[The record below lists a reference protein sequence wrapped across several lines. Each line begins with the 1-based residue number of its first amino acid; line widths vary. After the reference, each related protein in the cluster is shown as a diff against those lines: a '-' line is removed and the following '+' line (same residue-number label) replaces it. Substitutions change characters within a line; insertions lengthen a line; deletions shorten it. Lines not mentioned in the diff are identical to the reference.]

1 MALLGQF
8 RQAENVSGTSEE
20 TEALAEV
27 LDLLWRSLR
36 VTSFEVLVKNVKRLK
51 IMSTFDSVQDRDLLP
66 VYTVSQQSSHQ

>member
-27 LDLLWRSLR
+27 VDLLWRSLR
-36 VTSFEVLVKNVKRLK
+36 VTSFEVLVKKCQKTENNVYL
-51 IMSTFDSVQDRDLLP
+51 
-66 VYTVSQQSSHQ
+66 